1 MTWYCE
7 KCDSELIHHDGSSN
21 WECPNPESLVSF
33 QELRRVKRG
42 NLIAYEVKRVV
53 YATVL

>member
-1 MTWYCE
+1 MTWRCE
-7 KCDSELIHHDGSSN
+7 ECDSELIHHDGSSN
-21 WECPNPESLVSF
+21 WECPNPECPVSF